1 MKSRLQ
7 HSQLDGIP
15 TGSHHVMVSKLADFF
30 YYKIFSTVVE
40 LQSKFEIYMPG
51 EEAAYNL
58 AFKATI
64 PTVSVRKECG
74 NNL

>member
-1 MKSRLQ
+1 
-7 HSQLDGIP
+7 
-15 TGSHHVMVSKLADFF
+15 
-30 YYKIFSTVVE
+30 
-40 LQSKFEIYMPG
+40 MPG

-74 NNL
+74 NNLWA

>member
-1 MKSRLQ
+1 VKSRLQ

-30 YYKIFSTVVE
+30 YYKIFSTVME

-64 PTVSVRKECG
+64 PTVLVRKECG